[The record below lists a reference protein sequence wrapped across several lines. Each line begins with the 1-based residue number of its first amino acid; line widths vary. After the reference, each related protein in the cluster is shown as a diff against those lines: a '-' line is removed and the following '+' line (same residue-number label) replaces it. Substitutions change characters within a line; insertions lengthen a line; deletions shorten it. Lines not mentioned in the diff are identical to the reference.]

1 MLRVAA
7 YTSGRTIP
15 AVRFRIRQYVEHM
28 SRFGVELHEFI
39 SHAGGYPPQAH
50 WQRPAWLLA
59 ALTEHCLQVPGSH
72 RFDAVV
78 FQRELIST
86 LVTLEPLF
94 GKPRLLDVDDA
105 IWLRPSGEL
114 HPRGTF
120 AGRLAS
126 KCDAVIC
133 GNAYL
138 ADYFSKHCKRIFI
151 LPTAVDVSR
160 FCPVSQADSSSAV
173 IGWSGTSVNL
183 PELKKIEPALH
194 VVLERFGDVRL
205 RVICNQ
211 RPQFNRLPA
220 DRVDYVHWSPEIEV
234 SALQDLR
241 VGLMPLTDNAWTR
254 GKCAF
259 KMLTYMAC
267 AVPVVV
273 SPVGMNSD
281 VLAMDDVGYGA
292 NHMDEWVEAL
302 SALLG
307 DAKWSEQMGERG
319 RAVAEQSFSIEALSP
334 KLAGIL
340 KEVAG

>member
-1 MLRVAA
+1 MLRIAA
-7 YTSGRTIP
+7 YTGGQTSP
-15 AVRFRIRQYVEHM
+15 AARFRIRQYLKQLPK
-28 SRFGVELHEFI
+28 FGVKLRDFV
-39 SHAGGYPPQAH
+39 SRAGGYPPQAQ

-59 ALTEHCLQVPGSH
+59 ALAEHCLQVPGSH
-72 RFDAVV
+72 RFDAVI

-105 IWLRPSGEL
+105 IWLRPSGAL
-114 HPRGTF
+114 HPRGAF
-120 AGRLAS
+120 AAKLAS

-151 LPTAVDVSR
+151 LPTGVDVSR
-160 FCPVSQADSSSAV
+160 FHPVRRTASSDPV

-183 PELKKIEPALH
+183 PELERIEPALR
-194 VVLERFGDVRL
+194 VVLERFREARL
-205 RVICNQ
+205 RVICD
-211 RPQFNRLPA
+211 RPPRLSTLPVN
-220 DRVDYVHWSPEIEV
+220 RVDYIPWSPEIEV
-234 SALQDLR
+234 FALQDLQ
-241 VGLMPLTDNAWTR
+241 VGLMPLSDTAWTR

-307 DAKWSEQMGERG
+307 DAKRSEQMGERG